1 MYSKPFVDYNVNFG
15 TGFLPAHVVGEK
27 ALGISDP
34 TQAVEAIQTAAQKD
48 DKASLAKIANFWNT
62 GFDFTSLP
70 SDKSL
75 YLSSGAVPADGL
87 QGEPVH
93 DLHGQPGLHLGSEA
107 EREDDHLPVPERRDH
122 RRPGGGQ
129 R

>member
-1 MYSKPFVDYNVNFG
+1 MTVMYSKPFVDYNVSFG
-15 TGFLPAHVVGEK
+15 TGFLPAHVLGEK

-75 YLSSGAVPADGL
+75 YLSSGAYLLTDFKENQYMTFTANPAYTWG
-87 QGEPVH
+87 PK
-93 DLHGQPGLHLGSEA
+93 P
-107 EREDDHLPVPERRDH
+107 P
-122 RRPGGGQ
+122 
-129 R
+129 

>member
-1 MYSKPFVDYNVNFG
+1 M
-15 TGFLPAHVVGEK
+15 GEK

-75 YLSSGAVPADGL
+75 YLSSGPYLLTDFKKNQYMTFTANPDYTWGPKPTVKTITCQYLNDATTAVQA
-87 QGEPVH
+87 V
-93 DLHGQPGLHLGSEA
+93 A
-107 EREDDHLPVPERRDH
+107 ER
-122 RRPGGGQ
+122 
-129 R
+129 